1 MVDLA
6 QTISKKQLHEVP
18 SRFVQPL
25 HRREPCHGHS
35 SIPVIDLQELLH
47 QDDHS
52 ARMAAQE
59 LANACKEWGFFQI
72 INHGISTSLME
83 GVRRLV
89 KEFLNL
95 PMEEKMK
102 RPMKFEPYH
111 PTGYGRTFDLSE
123 DTILDWVDALINY
136 VSPPDLKDPE
146 YWPDKP
152 AAYRE
157 TIEAYGGEVIKLT
170 KTLLGILSTLLGLS
184 STHLEEAFG
193 DEDAQ
198 VVLRVNHY
206 PCCHQPDLVMGLS
219 PHSDG
224 SAMTVL
230 LHDEVEGLQVKKDGG
245 WWTVKPI
252 PGALIVNMGDMM
264 QLVSNGRFTSME
276 HRAVVRSDV
285 ERISIVVFYAPSAR
299 ALLGPIAPKGVKQNA
314 LYKPIKY
321 GDYLTM
327 YMNKELQ
334 GKDRINSLRI

>member
-1 MVDLA
+1 
-6 QTISKKQLHEVP
+6 
-18 SRFVQPL
+18 
-25 HRREPCHGHS
+25 
-35 SIPVIDLQELLH
+35 
-47 QDDHS
+47 
-52 ARMAAQE
+52 
-59 LANACKEWGFFQI
+59 
-72 INHGISTSLME
+72 ME
-83 GVRRLV
+83 DVRRVV

-111 PTGYGRTFDLSE
+111 PTGYGRTFDISE

-136 VSPPDLKDPE
+136 ISPPALKDPE

-157 TIEAYGGEVIKLT
+157 TIEAYGAEVIKLE
-170 KTLLGILSTLLGLS
+170 KTMLGILSKSLGLDFS
-184 STHLEEAFG
+184 HLEEAFG
-193 DEDAQ
+193 GDEAQ

-206 PCCHQPDLVMGLS
+206 PRCQQPDLVMGLS

-224 SAMTVL
+224 SAITVL
-230 LHDEVEGLQVKKDGG
+230 LHDEVEGLQVKKDGL

-276 HRAVVRSDV
+276 HRAVVRSDT
-285 ERISIVVFYAPSAR
+285 ERISIVVFYAPTVSAF
-299 ALLGPIAPKGVKQNA
+299 LGPIAPKGTQQNTA
-314 LYKPIKY
+314 IYKPIKY
-321 GDYLTM
+321 GDYLAT

-334 GKDRINSLRI
+334 GKDRINSLLI